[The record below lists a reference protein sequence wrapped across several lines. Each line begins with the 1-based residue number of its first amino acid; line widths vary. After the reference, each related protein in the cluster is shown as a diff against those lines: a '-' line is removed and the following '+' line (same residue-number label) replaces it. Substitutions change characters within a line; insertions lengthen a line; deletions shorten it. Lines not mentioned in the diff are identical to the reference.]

1 MTDKTHRFFRFSSQ
15 DSYETLTTAGNE
27 ARGLPDDNG
36 TDRWLALWDKTFLD
50 PETNSDRLYCVKRS
64 GILESDNFD
73 LDGIEEINLETYLQR
88 LRWEPPIEE
97 DLEAI
102 DELDEFLEF
111 VEPE

>member
-1 MTDKTHRFFRFSSQ
+1 MTDETHRFFRFSSQ

-27 ARGLPDDNG
+27 ARSLPDGDG
-36 TDRWLALWDKTFLD
+36 TDRWLALWDNTFLD

-73 LDGIEEINLETYLQR
+73 LEGIEEIDLDTYLQR

-97 DLEAI
+97 DLELL
-102 DELDEFLEF
+102 DELELPD
-111 VEPE
+111 

>member
-1 MTDKTHRFFRFSSQ
+1 MTDETHRFFRFSSQ

-27 ARGLPDDNG
+27 ARSLPDGDG
-36 TDRWLALWDKTFLD
+36 TERWLALWDNTFLD

-73 LDGIEEINLETYLQR
+73 LEGIEEINLETYLQR

-97 DLEAI
+97 DLELL
-102 DELDEFLEF
+102 DELELPD
-111 VEPE
+111 